1 MLPHISEDLSSSF
14 IEKLEGM
21 LQKYRGETVNFD
33 SRKVRKFKG
42 FKFPRPDN
50 QSKEVMVMM
59 YPYMELADGTEI
71 VHSHLI
77 EDNGKKR

>member
-1 MLPHISEDLSSSF
+1 
-14 IEKLEGM
+14 
-21 LQKYRGETVNFD
+21 
-33 SRKVRKFKG
+33 
-42 FKFPRPDN
+42 
-50 QSKEVMVMM
+50 MVMM